1 MQNVI
6 YTIRVTNNDF
16 QPNRVAKILFRIVQ
30 LNVMFTN
37 CGMPCC
43 AKNIRCH
50 HLYMWEEIMAK
61 LISWPFMLS
70 WIESTVNWLK
80 TRNLLRNAD
89 PSIPYKIGYKP
100 EIYRTAPQ
108 YPHVL
113 NRGYFHIEEFPLYF
127 VRSLS
132 CVLRQNFLPYK
143 LFGSQLLMFFYR
155 TWVPFKSIKKRKRS
169 AVDYKILPC
178 FDSLTVLLS
187 VFNIDHEGR
196 KKLFWFIRF

>member
-1 MQNVI
+1 
-6 YTIRVTNNDF
+6 
-16 QPNRVAKILFRIVQ
+16 
-30 LNVMFTN
+30 MFTN

-43 AKNIRCH
+43 AKNLRCH

-61 LISWPFMLS
+61 LISSPFMLS

-155 TWVPFKSIKKRKRS
+155 TWVPFKSISAAPSITKYFLVSTHWLFYFQFSILIMKGVKSCSGLSGFSLRSHHICREKKNQRDR
-169 AVDYKILPC
+169 
-178 FDSLTVLLS
+178 
-187 VFNIDHEGR
+187 R
-196 KKLFWFIRF
+196 